1 MIYNFDFTLQLSYLF
16 FNWDLSCRTSDFSS
30 IIWSFFQHHSR
41 LRGHISKE
49 FRKDFELAI
58 PRSVWWGIWLSVS
71 ITWLQAK
78 PTSSAEIEDFF
89 HSRWVASS
97 RDKCWFQAEKAY
109 SFTWT
114 RFGTWTGNC
123 CGNPTPETCK
133 TIEEKDFRIVRIL
146 QLRRGGTSF
155 LPLQRV

>member
-30 IIWSFFQHHSR
+30 TIWSFFQHHSR
-41 LRGHISKE
+41 LRGHISNE
-49 FRKDFELAI
+49 FRKDLELAS

-89 HSRWVASS
+89 HSRWIASS
-97 RDKCWFQAEKAY
+97 REKCWFQAKRPILSLEPDLDLDWGFLQNNRGK
-109 SFTWT
+109 
-114 RFGTWTGNC
+114 RLQNNRGKRLKKI
-123 CGNPTPETCK
+123 PTN
-133 TIEEKDFRIVRIL
+133 FQWV
-146 QLRRGGTSF
+146 S
-155 LPLQRV
+155 